1 MLLSVNW
8 LCHKI
13 TVRCISSTRSVAYHQ
28 HAVLHIINRE
38 VVYHHDLKCI
48 SSCHRLVYHQP
59 QGCISSRLEV
69 YIIKPSACISSTAGL
84 HIITAYRVYHQH
96 AVLHKNPSGSVCFC
110 HFLPCF
116 HIVLKTMAI
125 AFLGFDFSGAL
136 FRFSSIWL
144 RAPIF
149 LLDILFFICYNI
161 CANI

>member
-13 TVRCISSTRSVAYHQ
+13 IVRCISSTRSVAYHQ
-28 HAVLHIINRE
+28 
-38 VVYHHDLKCI
+38 
-48 SSCHRLVYHQP
+48 P
-59 QGCISSRLEV
+59 QGCISSHLAV
-69 YIIKPSACISSTAGL
+69 YIIKPSACISSTARL
-84 HIITAYRVYHQH
+84 YIITACRVYHQ
-96 AVLHKNPSGSVCFC
+96 ALGLYIISSRLHKNPLGSVCFC

-116 HIVLKTMAI
+116 HCVLKALSF

-136 FRFSSIWL
+136 FRFKSTWL